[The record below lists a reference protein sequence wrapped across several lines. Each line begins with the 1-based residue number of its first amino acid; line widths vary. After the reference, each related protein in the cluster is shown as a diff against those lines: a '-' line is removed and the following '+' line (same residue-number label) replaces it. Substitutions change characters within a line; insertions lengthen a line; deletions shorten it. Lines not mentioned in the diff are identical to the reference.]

1 MKMNAA
7 VVSPVHSADCRC
19 AECSRMEEDRESVDS
34 VHTRDSG
41 FMSED
46 SSDIGAYLDD
56 DDESDD
62 SSVNSEWRIDSS
74 DEDE

>member
-7 VVSPVHSADCRC
+7 VEWLAHSADCRC
-19 AECSRMEEDRESVDS
+19 CECSRMEEDRDSVDS
-34 VHTRDSG
+34 VHTQDSG
-41 FMSED
+41 LMSED
-46 SSDIGAYLDD
+46 SSGMSAYLDD

-74 DEDE
+74 DDEE